1 MFRIPERFARDAFE
15 AADPKVKSHDQ
26 IDDFESETENYS
38 VTKRKMRA
46 MRSCGAIAEKG
57 G

>member
-1 MFRIPERFARDAFE
+1 MFKIPERIARDAFE

-26 IDDFESETENYS
+26 IDDFESETGNYS
-38 VTKRKMRA
+38 VTKRRMSA
-46 MRSCGAIAEKG
+46 MRSCAAIAEKG

>member
-38 VTKRKMRA
+38 VTKRRMRA